1 MYCPKCGLESSP
13 DQRFCRS
20 CGANLKIIGKAVTL
34 SEAVA
39 RSDRGPLLKLK
50 EMMESAKV
58 KKTTEDVS
66 LALEQMSQD
75 ISAGPAEG
83 EHKHPWWLQFKDER
97 TPERRREDH
106 LTKGAV
112 SFFTGIGL
120 MIFLYYLSASL
131 VLKIPPETL
140 AKLPFEL
147 EPVLKVIWLV
157 GLIPTLAGLGRIMAG
172 LMVKLTPSKTLEGEA
187 PSQPQ
192 IKVAGHSQPPLASA
206 FAPEEQPMSVVENTT
221 ETLDKK
227 FRVRAKL

>member
-1 MYCPKCGLESSP
+1 
-13 DQRFCRS
+13 
-20 CGANLKIIGKAVTL
+20 LKIIGKAVTL

-39 RSDRGPLLKLK
+39 RSDRGPLPKLK

-66 LALEQMSQD
+66 LALDQMSQD
-75 ISAGPAEG
+75 ISDSPAEG
-83 EHKHPWWLQFKDER
+83 EHKHPWWLQFKDQR

-106 LTKGAV
+106 LTKGMV

-120 MIFLYYLSASL
+120 MTFLYYLSAAL

-140 AKLPFEL
+140 AKLPFEID
-147 EPVLKVIWLV
+147 PVLKVIWLV

-172 LMVKLTPSKTLEGEA
+172 LMVKPTSPKTLEGEA
-187 PSQPQ
+187 AQPQ
-192 IKVAGHSQPPLASA
+192 VKVAGHSQPSLASS

-227 FRVRAKL
+227 FPVRAKL